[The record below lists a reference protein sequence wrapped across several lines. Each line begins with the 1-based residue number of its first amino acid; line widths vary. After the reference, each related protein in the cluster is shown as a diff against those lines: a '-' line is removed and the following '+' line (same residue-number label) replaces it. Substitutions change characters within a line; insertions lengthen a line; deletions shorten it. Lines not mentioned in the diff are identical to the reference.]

1 MRAGAT
7 NNGGDENENDHNYE
21 NVAENDHDN
30 EDAADGEADAGDDEA
45 NAGGQVR

>member
-7 NNGGDENENDHNYE
+7 NNGGDENENDHAHDHKNE
-21 NVAENDHDN
+21 DDHDK
-30 EDAADGEADAGDDEA
+30 ADAGDDEA